1 MQICMISL
9 TLSKL
14 RNNTDFFKIDEIAT
28 IINGRKKEEIGY
40 FVPKKFKKEFEIFIK
55 ELEKKQKQ
63 ELLKRVAIASR
74 KDKIEDG
81 TVGDGL
87 E

>member
-1 MQICMISL
+1 MISL

-40 FVPKKFKKEFEIFIK
+40 FVPKKFKKEFEVFIK